1 MTRTPGLHDPNV
13 PTDEWAE
20 RVDTDRHHYP
30 TRAELAD
37 RPEFVMPKRVVE
49 PCVDCEHVLCAL
61 QRAAER
67 RAS

>member
-13 PTDEWAE
+13 SDDEYAE
-20 RVDTDRHHYP
+20 RVDADRDYYP

-37 RPEFVMPKRVVE
+37 RPESVMPNRVVE

-61 QRAAER
+61 QRRVTA
-67 RAS
+67 